1 MSVVSTESLLD
12 EEVFSPSKSYR
23 IEVFTWDEGGAW
35 QSCCKDALDRQN
47 MVRRLGRFAAP
58 ARAEIL
64 YSDMDVYPDELW
76 GKVDDTS
83 ASGTIGQWWSLLDVL
98 STDEYCDSN
107 TRETSERGG
116 YRIKQS
122 TVLTAEEELVTQQ
135 LTLGGTSKLYIEL
148 MSKNCFIES
157 LIDS

>member
-1 MSVVSTESLLD
+1 LVRYVEPGEATEQAVSEQVFSLERVGCKCLSVVCLDRSGQGLYRIVSEHDPIMSVVSTESLLD

-58 ARAEIL
+58 ARAEML
-64 YSDMDVYPDELW
+64 YSDLDVYPDELW

-83 ASGTIGQWWSLLDVL
+83 ASGTIGQW
-98 STDEYCDSN
+98 
-107 TRETSERGG
+107 
-116 YRIKQS
+116 
-122 TVLTAEEELVTQQ
+122 
-135 LTLGGTSKLYIEL
+135 
-148 MSKNCFIES
+148 
-157 LIDS
+157 